1 MTHLIENISVPLL
14 WEPPPVSCRLV
25 RWLVRD
31 GEHVCIHQVIYE
43 LEVDGNLIDVES
55 FHTGPMKQI
64 VAEGTACRVGDRIA
78 TILVDEMS
86 TRFKTLPL
94 YLSGREA
101 AVLDSLR
108 GEVCREVFIR
118 ETFLKAMGID
128 PATGNK
134 PVELD
139 GDAGQDAAGTV

>member
-14 WEPPPVSCRLV
+14 WEAPPVSCRLV
-25 RWLVRD
+25 RWFVRD

-55 FHTGPMKQI
+55 FHTGHLKQI
-64 VAEGTACRVGDRIA
+64 VAAGTACRVGDRIG
-78 TILVDEMS
+78 TMVLDEMS

-94 YLSGREA
+94 YLSVRET

-118 ETFLKAMGID
+118 ETFLKAMGLD

-134 PVELD
+134 PPEP
-139 GDAGQDAAGTV
+139 GGEPGQDAPGTV